1 MRRDTTMKAIDGKK
15 LSNELQK
22 RGLTKA
28 GVSQEL
34 GYSPVF
40 VNNVC
45 ARNVI
50 NTPATL
56 LLEKLYN
63 IKYEDYAPDKEENV
77 AELSESVSKETKET
91 PVIPEDFYDKMYQMI
106 YSAVYEAVKKA
117 WSE

>member
-1 MRRDTTMKAIDGKK
+1 MRRETTTMKKIDGKK

-28 GVSQEL
+28 GASKEL
-34 GYSPVF
+34 GYSSVF
-40 VNNVC
+40 MNNAC

-63 IKYEDYAPDKEENV
+63 IKYEDYAPDKEE
-77 AELSESVSKETKET
+77 ESAVEPVKTVHEE
-91 PVIPEDFYDKMYQMI
+91 PVISDDFYNKMYKLV

>member
-1 MRRDTTMKAIDGKK
+1 MRRDATMKTIDGKK
-15 LSNELQK
+15 LNNELRK
-22 RGLTKA
+22 RELTKA

-40 VNNVC
+40 ISNAC

-63 IKYEDYAPDKEENV
+63 IKYEDYAPDKEENES
-77 AELSESVSKETKET
+77 ELNESVSKEVS
-91 PVIPEDFYDKMYQMI
+91 VIPEDFYDKMYQMI